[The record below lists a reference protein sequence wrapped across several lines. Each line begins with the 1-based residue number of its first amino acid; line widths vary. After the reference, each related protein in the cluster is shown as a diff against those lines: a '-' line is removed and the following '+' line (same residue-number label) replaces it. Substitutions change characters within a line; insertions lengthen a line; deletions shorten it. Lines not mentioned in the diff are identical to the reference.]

1 MNFDTQCAERDAILY
16 VLQVSFGGAKTPC
29 LLNTGSML
37 SMNTE
42 SFFLSSFH
50 THIKDRMQPCS
61 CLQLKAANG
70 LEILYCG
77 YLELEVE
84 VLGRVLPK
92 MGVLITRE
100 LTLLLV
106 I

>member
-1 MNFDTQCAERDAILY
+1 
-16 VLQVSFGGAKTPC
+16 
-29 LLNTGSML
+29 
-37 SMNTE
+37 
-42 SFFLSSFH
+42 
-50 THIKDRMQPCS
+50 MQPCS